1 MHNPNEVNIEKF
13 KVVISAIKKKEF
25 TTHDFIKKYGSKE
38 FFEKDYVQL
47 LWERREGDEADESIG
62 IFQRTHSKFGK
73 FLLNHQKELGIQKLE
88 GKFSST
94 DMFGTRQQVAKYKKL

>member
-1 MHNPNEVNIEKF
+1 MNNPNEVNIKKF
-13 KVVISAIKKKEF
+13 KTVISAIKKREF

-47 LWERREGDEADESIG
+47 LWERREGNDNLG
-62 IFQRTHSKFGK
+62 IFQRTHGKFGK
-73 FLLNHQKELGIQKLE
+73 FLLNHQEELGIQRIE

-94 DMFGTRQQVAKYKKL
+94 DMFGTRQQVTKYKKL